1 LGIVQRQGLRNT
13 VISYVGLGIGFV
25 NTTLVLPRL
34 LAPAQLG
41 LTSILVSLAT
51 MGALVSALGFT
62 NTTLRYFPYFRNREA
77 GHSGFLVLLL
87 GLPLA
92 LFWVVAGALWL
103 GRPLVLHWYAHDA
116 ALLGPHYGVMLG
128 LALCILLYNLLE
140 AYTKS
145 LFHTSFSSF
154 LTDILQRLLIV
165 GSAALYGAGVLSFDG
180 FVLAYLGSYAAIAVL
195 LLGYLAA
202 IGELHL
208 RPTRAVL
215 RVRPVGELLR
225 FGSFALLGNI
235 SGTLLLTIDSLMLGS
250 HSFADAGIYTIA
262 LNISTALAVPFRAL
276 YKTAYPLIAEYWK
289 EGATDKLLDF
299 YRRSTRLTTA
309 LGAYLALGIGLNLPF
324 IYSLI
329 HRPEYAAG
337 TVAVLLLLAGRL
349 TDGIT
354 GVNGIIVVT
363 SPRYRYDL
371 LFNVGLAVGIIGLNA
386 LLIPRLGLTGAALS
400 NALALVIINLLRTWF
415 VWHSFG
421 WQPFDRRIAYILGL
435 AGTAGLI
442 AWALPSLPN
451 AWLTLVLRGGTLTVL
466 YGAGLLLSGWVPE
479 VSALARRLG
488 LATKKPGASS

>member
-13 VISYVGLGIGFV
+13 FISYVGLGIGFV

-41 LTSILVSLAT
+41 LTSVLVSLAT

-62 NTTLRYFPYFRNREA
+62 NTTMRYFPYFRNRET
-77 GHSGFLVLLL
+77 GHSGFLPLLL

-92 LFWVVAGALWL
+92 LFVVVAGLLWL
-103 GRPLVLHWYAHDA
+103 GQPLVLRWYAHDA
-116 ALLGPHYGVMLG
+116 ALLGPHYSVMLG
-128 LALCILLYNLLE
+128 LAFCILLYNLLE

-145 LFHTSFSSF
+145 LFHTSFSS
-154 LTDILQRLLIV
+154 LMTDVVQRLLIV
-165 GSAALYGAGVLSFDG
+165 SSAVLYGAGYLSFEG
-180 FVLAYLGSYAAIAVL
+180 FVLAYLGSYAFIAVAL
-195 LLGYLAA
+195 LVYLSV

-215 RVRPVGELLR
+215 QVRPMGELVR

-235 SGTLLLTIDSLMLGS
+235 SGTLLVTIDSLMLGS

-289 EGATDKLLDF
+289 EGATDKMLDF
-299 YRRSTRLTTA
+299 YRRTTRLNTA
-309 LGAYLALGIGLNLPF
+309 LGVYLALGIGLNLPF

-329 HRPEYAAG
+329 HRPEYATG

-371 LFNVGLAVGIIGLNA
+371 LFNVGLSGLIIVLNY
-386 LLIPRLGLTGAALS
+386 LLIPRMGLTGAALS
-400 NALALVIINLLRTWF
+400 NALALSSINLARTWF
-415 VWHSFG
+415 VWRSYG
-421 WQPFDRRIAYILGL
+421 WQPFDRRIGYILLL
-435 AGTAGLI
+435 AIGAAAV
-442 AWALPSLPN
+442 AWAIPTPPN
-451 AWLTLVLRGGTLTVL
+451 SWLTLLLRGGVLTAL
-466 YGAGLLLSGWVPE
+466 YAVGLLVTGIVPE
-479 VSALARRLG
+479 VSALARKVGIGR
-488 LATKKPGASS
+488 

>member
-13 VISYVGLGIGFV
+13 FISYVGLGIGFV

-41 LTSILVSLAT
+41 LTSVLVSLAT

-62 NTTLRYFPYFRNREA
+62 NTTLRYFPYFRNREN
-77 GHSGFLVLLL
+77 GHSGFLPLLL

-92 LFWVVAGALWL
+92 LFGVVALVLWL
-103 GRPLVLHWYAHDA
+103 GRPLVLRWYAHDA
-116 ALLGPHYGVMLG
+116 ALLGPHYAVMLG
-128 LALCILLYNLLE
+128 LALCILVYNLLE

-154 LTDILQRLLIV
+154 LTDVLQRLLIV
-165 GSAALYGAGVLSFDG
+165 SAAVLYGSGYLSFDG
-180 FVLAYLGSYAAIAVL
+180 FVLAYLGSYAAIATL
-195 LLGYLAA
+195 LLSYLAV

-215 RVRPVGELLR
+215 RVRPMGELLR

-235 SGTLLLTIDSLMLGS
+235 SGTLLVTIDSLMLGS

-289 EGATDKLLDF
+289 EGASDKLLDF
-299 YRRSTRLTTA
+299 YRRSTRLNTA
-309 LGAYLALGIGLNLPF
+309 LGVYLALGIGLNLPF

-337 TVAVLLLLAGRL
+337 TLAVLLLLAGRL

-371 LFNVGLAVGIIGLNA
+371 LFNLGLSLLIIGLNA
-386 LLIPRLGLTGAALS
+386 LLIPRLGLLGAAIS
-400 NALALVIINLLRTWF
+400 NAAALASINLARTWF
-415 VWHSFG
+415 VWRSFG
-421 WQPFDRRIAYILGL
+421 WQPFDRRIFYILAL
-435 AGTAGLI
+435 AGAAAVV
-442 AWALPSLPN
+442 AWALPVPAN
-451 AWLTLVLRGGTLTVL
+451 IWLALLLRGGVLTAI
-466 YGAGLLLSGWVPE
+466 YGAGLLASGWVPE
-479 VSALARRLG
+479 VSALARRF
-488 LATKKPGASS
+488 AIPSR

>member
-1 LGIVQRQGLRNT
+1 MGIVQRQGLRNT
-13 VISYVGLGIGFV
+13 VISYIGLGIGFV

-62 NTTLRYFPYFRNREA
+62 NTTLRYFPYFRNRET

-92 LFWVVAGALWL
+92 LFVLVAGALWL
-103 GRPLVLHWYAHDA
+103 GRPLVLRWYAHDA

-165 GSAALYGAGVLSFDG
+165 GAAGLFGAGYLSFEG
-180 FVLAYLGSYAAIAVL
+180 FVLAYLGSYAAIATL

-215 RVRPVGELLR
+215 RVRPVGELVR

-309 LGAYLALGIGLNLPF
+309 LGSYLALGIGLNLPF

-337 TVAVLLLLAGRL
+337 TTAVLLLLAGRL

-371 LFNVGLAVGIIGLNA
+371 VFNVGLALAIIGLNL

-400 NALALVIINLLRTWF
+400 NALALASINLLRTWF
-415 VWHSFG
+415 VWRSFG
-421 WQPFDRRIAYILGL
+421 WQPFDRRIGYILAL
-435 AGTAGLI
+435 AGGAGLV
-442 AWALPSLPN
+442 AWALPAPAN
-451 AWLTLVLRGGTLTVL
+451 GWLALLLRGGVLTAL
-466 YGAGLLLSGWVPE
+466 YGAGLLATGWVPE
-479 VSALARRLG
+479 VSALGHKLRGWRRTS
-488 LATKKPGASS
+488 A

>member
-13 VISYVGLGIGFV
+13 LISYVGLGIGFV

-41 LTSILVSLAT
+41 LTTVLVSLAT

-62 NTTLRYFPYFRNREA
+62 NTTLRYFPYFRNRET
-77 GHSGFLVLLL
+77 GHSGFLPLLL
-87 GLPLA
+87 GLPLV
-92 LFWVVAGALWL
+92 LFVVVAAVLWL
-103 GRPLVLHWYAHDA
+103 GRPLVLRWYDA
-116 ALLGPHYGVMLG
+116 ALLAPHYGVMLG

-140 AYTKS
+140 SYTKS
-145 LFHTSFSSF
+145 LFHSAFSSF

-165 GSAALYGAGVLSFDG
+165 GAAALYGAGYLSFDG
-180 FVLAYLGSYAAIAVL
+180 FVLAYMGSYAAIAL
-195 LLGYLAA
+195 LLLSYLAI

-215 RVRPVGELLR
+215 AVRPVGELVR

-250 HSFADAGIYTIA
+250 RSFADAGIYTIA

-289 EGATDKLLDF
+289 DGATDKMLDF
-299 YRRSTRLTTA
+299 YQRTTRLNTA
-309 LGAYLALGIGLNLPF
+309 LGVYLALGIGLNLPF

-371 LFNVGLAVGIIGLNA
+371 VFNAGLALAIIGLNK
-386 LLIPRLGLTGAALS
+386 LLIPLLGLTGAALS
-400 NALALVIINLLRTWF
+400 NALALAAINLLRTWF
-415 VWHSFG
+415 VWRSFG
-421 WQPFDRRIAYILGL
+421 WQPFDRRIGYILALAGGAGL
-435 AGTAGLI
+435 A
-442 AWALPSLPN
+442 AWAIPTPAN
-451 AWLTLVLRGGTLTVL
+451 AWLTLLLRGGVLTAL
-466 YGAGLLLSGWVPE
+466 YGLGLLFTGWVPE
-479 VSALARRLG
+479 VSALARKVG
-488 LATKKPGASS
+488 LRK

>member
-1 LGIVQRQGLRNT
+1 MGIVQRQGLRNT
-13 VISYVGLGIGFV
+13 FISYVGLGIGFV

-41 LTSILVSLAT
+41 LTSVLVSLAT

-62 NTTLRYFPYFRNREA
+62 NTTLRYFPYFRNREN
-77 GHSGFLVLLL
+77 GHSGFLPLLL

-92 LFWVVAGALWL
+92 LFGVVALVLWL
-103 GRPLVLHWYAHDA
+103 GRPLVLRWYAHDA

-154 LTDILQRLLIV
+154 LTDVLQRLLIV
-165 GSAALYGAGVLSFDG
+165 GAAVLYGSGYLSFDG
-180 FVLAYLGSYAAIAVL
+180 FVLAYMGSYAAIAAL
-195 LLGYLAA
+195 LLGYLAV

-235 SGTLLLTIDSLMLGS
+235 SGTLLVTIDSLMLGS

-276 YKTAYPLIAEYWK
+276 LKTAYPLIAEYWK
-289 EGATDKLLDF
+289 EGASEKLLDF
-299 YRRSTRLTTA
+299 YRRTTRLNTA

-354 GVNGIIVVT
+354 GINGIIVVT

-371 LFNVGLAVGIIGLNA
+371 LFNLALSVLIIGLNA
-386 LLIPRLGLTGAALS
+386 LLIPRLGLLGAAIS
-400 NALALVIINLLRTWF
+400 NAAALAGINLARTWF
-415 VWHSFG
+415 VWRSFG
-421 WQPFDRRIAYILGL
+421 WQPFDRRIFYILGL
-435 AGTAGLI
+435 AGGAALV
-442 AWALPSLPN
+442 AWLLPTLPN
-451 AWLTLVLRGGTLTVL
+451 SWLTLLLRGGVLTVL

-488 LATKKPGASS
+488 IGR

>member
-1 LGIVQRQGLRNT
+1 MGIVQRQGLRNT
-13 VISYVGLGIGFV
+13 FISYVGLGIGFV

-41 LTSILVSLAT
+41 LTSVLVSLAT

-62 NTTLRYFPYFRNREA
+62 NTTLRYFPYFRNREN
-77 GHSGFLVLLL
+77 GHSGFLPLLL

-92 LFWVVAGALWL
+92 LFGLVALVLWL
-103 GRPLVLHWYAHDA
+103 GRPLVLRWYAHDA
-116 ALLGPHYGVMLG
+116 GLLGPHYVVMLG
-128 LALCILLYNLLE
+128 LALCILVYNLLE

-154 LTDILQRLLIV
+154 LTDVLQRLLIV
-165 GSAALYGAGVLSFDG
+165 GAAVLYGSGYLSFDG
-180 FVLAYLGSYAAIAVL
+180 FVLAYLGSYAAIATL
-195 LLGYLAA
+195 LLSYLAV
-202 IGELHL
+202 IDELHL

-215 RVRPVGELLR
+215 RVRPMGELLR

-235 SGTLLLTIDSLMLGS
+235 SGTLLVTIDSLMLGS

-289 EGATDKLLDF
+289 EGASDKLLDF
-299 YRRSTRLTTA
+299 YRRSTRLNTA
-309 LGAYLALGIGLNLPF
+309 LGVYLALGIGLNLPF

-337 TVAVLLLLAGRL
+337 TLAVLLLLAGRL

-371 LFNVGLAVGIIGLNA
+371 LFNLGLSLLIIGLNA
-386 LLIPRLGLTGAALS
+386 LLIPRLGLLGAAIS
-400 NALALVIINLLRTWF
+400 NAAALANINLARTWF
-415 VWHSFG
+415 VWRSFG
-421 WQPFDRRIAYILGL
+421 WQPFDRRIFYILAL
-435 AGTAGLI
+435 AGAAAAV
-442 AWALPSLPN
+442 AWALPVPAN
-451 AWLTLVLRGGTLTVL
+451 IWLALLLRGGVLTAI
-466 YGAGLLLSGWVPE
+466 YGAGLLASGWVPE
-479 VSALARRLG
+479 VSALARRF
-488 LATKKPGASS
+488 AIPSR

>member
-13 VISYVGLGIGFV
+13 FISYVGLGIGFV

-41 LTSILVSLAT
+41 LTSVLVSLAT

-62 NTTLRYFPYFRNREA
+62 NTTLRYFPYFRNRET
-77 GHSGFLVLLL
+77 GHSGFLPLLL

-92 LFWVVAGALWL
+92 LFVLVAAVLWL
-103 GRPLVLHWYAHDA
+103 GRPLVLRWYAHDA

-145 LFHTSFSSF
+145 LFHTSFSSL
-154 LTDILQRLLIV
+154 LTDVLQRLLIV
-165 GSAALYGAGVLSFDG
+165 GAAVLFGAGYLSFDG
-180 FVLAYLGSYAAIAVL
+180 FVLAYLGSYAAIAAL
-195 LLGYLAA
+195 LLVYLAV

-215 RVRPVGELLR
+215 AVRPVGELVR

-235 SGTLLLTIDSLMLGS
+235 SGTLLVTIDSLMLGS

-289 EGATDKLLDF
+289 EGATDKMLDF
-299 YRRSTRLTTA
+299 YRRTTRLNTA
-309 LGAYLALGIGLNLPF
+309 LGTYLALGIGLNLPF

-329 HRPEYAAG
+329 HRPEYATG
-337 TVAVLLLLAGRL
+337 SVAVLLLLAGRL
-349 TDGIT
+349 TDGVT

-371 LFNVGLAVGIIGLNA
+371 LFNMGLSALIIGLNA

-400 NALALVIINLLRTWF
+400 NALALVSINLIRTWF
-415 VWHSFG
+415 VWRSFG
-421 WQPFDRRIAYILGL
+421 WQPFDRYIFYILAL
-435 AGTAGLI
+435 AGGAAFV
-442 AWALPSLPN
+442 AWALPVPANS
-451 AWLTLVLRGGTLTVL
+451 WLTLLLRGGVLTAL
-466 YGAGLLLSGWVPE
+466 YGAGLLVSGWVPE
-479 VSALARRLG
+479 VSALARKLRL
-488 LATKKPGASS
+488 PVR

>member
-13 VISYVGLGIGFV
+13 FISYVGLGIGFV

-41 LTSILVSLAT
+41 LTSVLVSLAT

-62 NTTLRYFPYFRNREA
+62 NTTLRYFPYFRNREN
-77 GHSGFLVLLL
+77 GHSGFLPLLL

-92 LFWVVAGALWL
+92 LFGVVALVLWL

-116 ALLGPHYGVMLG
+116 ALLGPHYAVMLG
-128 LALCILLYNLLE
+128 LALCILVYNLLE

-154 LTDILQRLLIV
+154 LTDVLQRLLIV
-165 GSAALYGAGVLSFDG
+165 SAAVLYGSGYLSFDG
-180 FVLAYLGSYAAIAVL
+180 FVLAYLGSYAAIATL
-195 LLGYLAA
+195 LLSYLAV

-235 SGTLLLTIDSLMLGS
+235 SGTLLVTIDSLMLGS

-289 EGATDKLLDF
+289 EGASDKLLDF
-299 YRRSTRLTTA
+299 YRRSTRLNTA
-309 LGAYLALGIGLNLPF
+309 LGVYLALGIGLNLPF

-337 TVAVLLLLAGRL
+337 TLAVLLLLAGRL

-371 LFNVGLAVGIIGLNA
+371 LFNLGLSLLIIGLNT
-386 LLIPRLGLTGAALS
+386 LLIPRLGLLGAAIS
-400 NALALVIINLLRTWF
+400 NAAALASINLARTWF
-415 VWHSFG
+415 VWRSFG
-421 WQPFDRRIAYILGL
+421 WQPFDRRIFYILTL
-435 AGTAGLI
+435 AGAAALV
-442 AWALPSLPN
+442 AWALPVPAN
-451 AWLTLVLRGGTLTVL
+451 IWLALLLRGGVLTVL
-466 YGAGLLLSGWVPE
+466 YGAGLLLTGWVPE
-479 VSALARRLG
+479 VSALAQKAG
-488 LATKKPGASS
+488 IITKSG

>member
-1 LGIVQRQGLRNT
+1 LGIVQRQSLRNT
-13 VISYVGLGIGFV
+13 VISYIGLGIGFV

-34 LAPAQLG
+34 LAPEQLG

-62 NTTLRYFPYFRNREA
+62 NTTLRYFPYFRNRES

-92 LFWVVAGALWL
+92 LFGVVAAVLWL

-154 LTDILQRLLIV
+154 LTDVLQRLLIV
-165 GSAALYGAGVLSFDG
+165 GAAILYGAGYLTFDG
-180 FVLAYLGSYAAIAVL
+180 FVLAYLGSYAAIAAL
-195 LLGYLAA
+195 LLSYLAV

-215 RVRPVGELLR
+215 QVKPVGELVR

-289 EGATDKLLDF
+289 EGATDKMLDF

-309 LGAYLALGIGLNLPF
+309 LGSYLALGIGLNLPF

-371 LFNVGLAVGIIGLNA
+371 LFNVGLSVGIIGLNA

-400 NALALVIINLLRTWF
+400 NALALASINLLRTWF
-415 VWHSFG
+415 VWRSFG
-421 WQPFDRRIAYILGL
+421 WQPFDRRIIYILAL
-435 AGTAGLI
+435 ASGAALV
-442 AWALPSLPN
+442 AWAIPAPAN
-451 AWLTLVLRGGTLTVL
+451 AWLTLVLRGGVLTVL
-466 YGAGLLLSGWVPE
+466 YGAGLLATGWVPE
-479 VSALARRLG
+479 VSALA
-488 LATKKPGASS
+488 KKLR

>member
-62 NTTLRYFPYFRNREA
+62 NTTLRYFPYFRNRET

-92 LFWVVAGALWL
+92 LFVLVAGALWL
-103 GRPLVLHWYAHDA
+103 GRPLVLRWYAHDA

-165 GSAALYGAGVLSFDG
+165 GAAVLFGAGYLSFEG
-180 FVLAYLGSYAAIAVL
+180 FVLAYLGSYAAIATL

-215 RVRPVGELLR
+215 RVRPVGELVR

-309 LGAYLALGIGLNLPF
+309 LGSYLALGIGLNLPF

-337 TVAVLLLLAGRL
+337 TTAVLLLLAGRL

-371 LFNVGLAVGIIGLNA
+371 LFNVGLALAIIGLNL

-400 NALALVIINLLRTWF
+400 NALALASINLLRTWF
-415 VWHSFG
+415 VWRSFG
-421 WQPFDRRIAYILGL
+421 WQPFDRRILHILAL
-435 AGTAGLI
+435 AGGAGLV
-442 AWALPSLPN
+442 AWALPAPAN
-451 AWLTLVLRGGTLTVL
+451 VWLALLLRGGVLTAL
-466 YGAGLLLSGWVPE
+466 YGAGLLATGWVPE
-479 VSALARRLG
+479 VSALAHKLRGWRR
-488 LATKKPGASS
+488 TSP

>member
-41 LTSILVSLAT
+41 LTSVLVSLAT

-62 NTTLRYFPYFRNREA
+62 NTTMRYFPYFRNRET
-77 GHSGFLVLLL
+77 GHSGFLPLLL

-92 LFWVVAGALWL
+92 LFVVVAGALWL
-103 GRPLVLHWYAHDA
+103 CRPLVLRWYAHDA

-128 LALCILLYNLLE
+128 LAFCILLYNLLE

-145 LFHTSFSSF
+145 LFHTSFSS
-154 LTDILQRLLIV
+154 LMTDVVQRLLIV
-165 GSAALYGAGVLSFDG
+165 SSAVLYGAGYLSFEG
-180 FVLAYLGSYAAIAVL
+180 FVLAYLGSYAFIAAAL
-195 LLGYLAA
+195 LTYLSV

-208 RPTRAVL
+208 QPTRAVL
-215 RVRPVGELLR
+215 RVRPVSELVR

-235 SGTLLLTIDSLMLGS
+235 SGTLLVTIDSLMLGS

-289 EGATDKLLDF
+289 EGATDKMLDF
-299 YRRSTRLTTA
+299 YRRTTRLNTA
-309 LGAYLALGIGLNLPF
+309 LGVYLALGIGLNLPF

-371 LFNVGLAVGIIGLNA
+371 LFNVGLSGLIILLNY

-400 NALALVIINLLRTWF
+400 NALALSSINLARTWF
-415 VWHSFG
+415 VWRSYG
-421 WQPFDRRIAYILGL
+421 WQPFDRRIGYILLL
-435 AGTAGLI
+435 AGGAAAV
-442 AWALPSLPN
+442 AWALPTPAN
-451 AWLTLVLRGGTLTVL
+451 NWLTLLLRGGVLTGL
-466 YGAGLLLSGWVPE
+466 YGVGLLLTGLVPE
-479 VSALARRLG
+479 VSQLARKVGVGR
-488 LATKKPGASS
+488 

>member
-1 LGIVQRQGLRNT
+1 MGIVQRQGLRNT
-13 VISYVGLGIGFV
+13 FISYVGLGIGFV

-62 NTTLRYFPYFRNREA
+62 NTTLRYFPYFRNRET
-77 GHSGFLVLLL
+77 GHSGFLPLLL
-87 GLPLA
+87 GLPLG
-92 LFWVVAGALWL
+92 LFLLVAAVLWL
-103 GRPLVLHWYAHDA
+103 GRPLVLRWYAHDA

-154 LTDILQRLLIV
+154 LTDVLQRLLIV
-165 GSAALYGAGVLSFDG
+165 GAAVLFGAGYLSFNG
-180 FVLAYLGSYAAIAVL
+180 FVLAYLGSYAAIAAL
-195 LLGYLAA
+195 LLGYLAL

-215 RVRPVGELLR
+215 AVRPVGELVR

-289 EGATDKLLDF
+289 EGATDKMLDF
-299 YRRSTRLTTA
+299 YRRTTRLNTA
-309 LGAYLALGIGLNLPF
+309 LGTYLALGIGLNLPF

-329 HRPEYAAG
+329 HRPEYATG

-363 SPRYRYDL
+363 SARYRYDL
-371 LFNVGLAVGIIGLNA
+371 LFNVGLSALIIGLNA

-400 NALALVIINLLRTWF
+400 NALALASINLLRTWF
-415 VWHSFG
+415 VWRSFG
-421 WQPFDRRIAYILGL
+421 WQPFDRRIGYILALAGGAGL
-435 AGTAGLI
+435 A
-442 AWALPSLPN
+442 AWAVPVPANS
-451 AWLTLVLRGGTLTVL
+451 WLTLLLRGGVLTAL
-466 YGAGLLLSGWVPE
+466 YGAGLLVSGWVPE
-479 VSALARRLG
+479 VSALARKLG
-488 LATKKPGASS
+488 LKKNSTANS

>member
-1 LGIVQRQGLRNT
+1 MGIVQRQGLRNT

-41 LTSILVSLAT
+41 LLSVLVSLAT

-77 GHSGFLVLLL
+77 GHSGFLPLLL

-92 LFWVVAGALWL
+92 VFVLVAAVLWL
-103 GRPLVLHWYAHDA
+103 GRPLVLRWYAHDA
-116 ALLGPHYGVMLG
+116 AMLGPHYAVMLG
-128 LALCILLYNLLE
+128 IALCILVYNLLE

-154 LTDILQRLLIV
+154 LTDVLQRLLIV
-165 GSAALYGAGVLSFDG
+165 GAALLYGMGLLSFDG
-180 FVLAYLGSYAAIAVL
+180 FVLAYLGSYASISVL
-195 LLGYLAA
+195 LLGYLAV

-215 RVRPVGELLR
+215 RVRPMSELLR

-235 SGTLLLTIDSLMLGS
+235 SGTLLITIDSLMLGS
-250 HSFADAGIYTIA
+250 HSFADAGIYNIA

-289 EGATDKLLDF
+289 EGATAKMLDF
-299 YRRSTRLTTA
+299 YRRTTRLTTA
-309 LGAYLALGIGLNLPF
+309 LGAYLALGIALNLPF

-371 LFNVGLAVGIIGLNA
+371 LFNVGLSVGIIGLNY
-386 LLIPRLGLTGAALS
+386 LLIPRLGLTGAAIS
-400 NALALVIINLLRTWF
+400 NALALAGINLARTWF

-421 WQPFDRRIAYILGL
+421 WQPFDLRILYILLL
-435 AGTAGLI
+435 ASGAAAG
-442 AWALPSLPN
+442 AWALPAPDN
-451 AWLTLVLRGGTLTVL
+451 IYLTLCLRGGVLTLL
-466 YGAGLLLSGWVPE
+466 YGAGLLATGVVPE
-479 VSALARRLG
+479 VSALWQQALRRL
-488 LATKKPGASS
+488 PRR

>member
-13 VISYVGLGIGFV
+13 LISYVGLGIGFV

-41 LTSILVSLAT
+41 LTTVLVSLAT

-62 NTTLRYFPYFRNREA
+62 NTTLRYFPYFRNRET
-77 GHSGFLVLLL
+77 GHSGFLPLLL
-87 GLPLA
+87 GLPLV
-92 LFWVVAGALWL
+92 LFVVVAAVLWL
-103 GRPLVLHWYAHDA
+103 GRPLVLRWYDA
-116 ALLGPHYGVMLG
+116 ALLAPHYGVMLG

-140 AYTKS
+140 SYTKS
-145 LFHTSFSSF
+145 LFHSAFSSF

-165 GSAALYGAGVLSFDG
+165 GAAALYGAGYLSFDG
-180 FVLAYLGSYAAIAVL
+180 FVLAYMGSYAAIAL
-195 LLGYLAA
+195 LLLSYLAI

-215 RVRPVGELLR
+215 AVRPVGELVR

-250 HSFADAGIYTIA
+250 RSFADAGIYTIA

-289 EGATDKLLDF
+289 DGATDKMLDF
-299 YRRSTRLTTA
+299 YQRTTRLNTA
-309 LGAYLALGIGLNLPF
+309 LGVYLALGIGLNLPF

-371 LFNVGLAVGIIGLNA
+371 VFNAGLALAIIGLNK
-386 LLIPRLGLTGAALS
+386 LLIPLLGLTGAALS
-400 NALALVIINLLRTWF
+400 NALALAAINLLRTWF
-415 VWHSFG
+415 VWRSFG
-421 WQPFDRRIAYILGL
+421 WQPFDRRIGYILAL
-435 AGTAGLI
+435 AGGAGLV
-442 AWALPSLPN
+442 AWAIPTPAN
-451 AWLTLVLRGGTLTVL
+451 AWLTLLLRGGVLTAL
-466 YGAGLLLSGWVPE
+466 YGLGLLFTGWVPE
-479 VSALARRLG
+479 VSALARKVG
-488 LATKKPGASS
+488 LRK

>member
-1 LGIVQRQGLRNT
+1 MGIVQRQGLRNT
-13 VISYVGLGIGFV
+13 LISYVGLGIGFV

-41 LTSILVSLAT
+41 LTQLLVSLAT

-62 NTTLRYFPYFRNREA
+62 NTTLRYFPYFRDKEA
-77 GHSGFLVLLL
+77 GHSGFLPLLL

-92 LFWVVAGALWL
+92 LFGVVAAGLWL
-103 GRPLVLHWYAHDA
+103 GRPLVLRWYAHDA
-116 ALLGPHYGVMLG
+116 ALLRPHYAVMLA

-154 LTDILQRLLIV
+154 LTDVLQRLLIV
-165 GSAALYGAGVLSFDG
+165 GAAVLYGAGYLSFGG
-180 FVLAYLGSYAAIAVL
+180 FVLAYMGSYAAIAAL
-195 LLGYLAA
+195 LLAYLGA

-235 SGTLLLTIDSLMLGS
+235 SGTVLVTIDSLMLGA
-250 HSFADAGIYTIA
+250 HSFAEAGIYAIA

-289 EGATDKLLDF
+289 EGAPAKMLDF
-299 YRRSTRLTTA
+299 YQRTTRLTTA

-324 IYSLI
+324 IYGLI
-329 HRPEYAAG
+329 HKPAYAAG
-337 TVAVLLLLAGRL
+337 TLAVLLLLAGRL

-354 GVNGIIVVT
+354 GVNGLIVVT

-371 LFNVGLAVGIIGLNA
+371 LFNAGLASLIIGLNY
-386 LLIPRLGLTGAALS
+386 LLIPRYGLTGAALS
-400 NALALVIINLLRTWF
+400 NALALIGINLARTWF
-415 VWHSFG
+415 VWRSFG
-421 WQPFDRRIAYILGL
+421 WQPFDRRILYILLL
-435 AGTAGLI
+435 AGGAGAV
-442 AWALPSLPN
+442 AWALPTPANL
-451 AWLTLVLRGGTLTVL
+451 WLTLLLRGGVLTVL
-466 YGAGLLLSGWVPE
+466 YGVGLLLTGWVPE
-479 VSALARRLG
+479 VAALARKVGVGR
-488 LATKKPGASS
+488 

>member
-13 VISYVGLGIGFV
+13 FISYVGLGIGFV

-41 LTSILVSLAT
+41 LTSVLVSLAT

-62 NTTLRYFPYFRNREA
+62 NTTMRYFPYFRNRET
-77 GHSGFLVLLL
+77 GHSGFLPLLL

-92 LFWVVAGALWL
+92 LFVVVAGLLWL
-103 GRPLVLHWYAHDA
+103 GKPLVLRWYAHDA
-116 ALLGPHYGVMLG
+116 ALLGPHYSVMLG
-128 LALCILLYNLLE
+128 LAFCILLYNLLE

-145 LFHTSFSSF
+145 LFHTSFSS
-154 LTDILQRLLIV
+154 LMTDVVQRLLIV
-165 GSAALYGAGVLSFDG
+165 SSAVLYGAGYLSFEG
-180 FVLAYLGSYAAIAVL
+180 FVLAYLGSYAFIAVAL
-195 LLGYLAA
+195 LVYLSV

-215 RVRPVGELLR
+215 QVRPMGELVR

-235 SGTLLLTIDSLMLGS
+235 SGTLLVTIDSLMLGS

-289 EGATDKLLDF
+289 EGATDKMLDF
-299 YRRSTRLTTA
+299 YRRTTRLNTA
-309 LGAYLALGIGLNLPF
+309 LGVYLALGIGLNLPF

-329 HRPEYAAG
+329 HRPEYATG

-371 LFNVGLAVGIIGLNA
+371 LFNVGLSGLIIVLNY
-386 LLIPRLGLTGAALS
+386 LLIPRMGLTGAALS
-400 NALALVIINLLRTWF
+400 NALALSSINLARTWF
-415 VWHSFG
+415 VWRSYG
-421 WQPFDRRIAYILGL
+421 WQPFDRRIGYILLL
-435 AGTAGLI
+435 AIGAAAV
-442 AWALPSLPN
+442 AWAIPTPPN
-451 AWLTLVLRGGTLTVL
+451 SWLTLLVHGGVLTAL
-466 YGAGLLLSGWVPE
+466 YAVGLLVTGIVPE
-479 VSALARRLG
+479 VSALARKVGVRR
-488 LATKKPGASS
+488 

>member
-13 VISYVGLGIGFV
+13 FISYVGLGIGFV

-41 LTSILVSLAT
+41 LTSVLVSLAT

-62 NTTLRYFPYFRNREA
+62 NTTLRYFPYFRNREN
-77 GHSGFLVLLL
+77 GHSGFLPLLL

-92 LFWVVAGALWL
+92 LFGVVALVLWL

-116 ALLGPHYGVMLG
+116 ALLGPHYAVMLG
-128 LALCILLYNLLE
+128 LALCILVYNLLE

-154 LTDILQRLLIV
+154 LTDVLQRLLIV
-165 GSAALYGAGVLSFDG
+165 SAAVLYGSGYLSFDG
-180 FVLAYLGSYAAIAVL
+180 FVLAYLGSYAAIATL
-195 LLGYLAA
+195 LLSYLAV

-235 SGTLLLTIDSLMLGS
+235 SGTLLVTIDSLMLGS

-289 EGATDKLLDF
+289 EGASDKLLDF
-299 YRRSTRLTTA
+299 YRRSTRLNTA
-309 LGAYLALGIGLNLPF
+309 LGVYLALGIGLNLPF

-337 TVAVLLLLAGRL
+337 TLAVLLLLAGRL

-371 LFNVGLAVGIIGLNA
+371 LFNLGLSLLIIGLNT
-386 LLIPRLGLTGAALS
+386 LLIPRLGLLGAAIS
-400 NALALVIINLLRTWF
+400 NAAALASINLARTWF
-415 VWHSFG
+415 VWRSFG
-421 WQPFDRRIAYILGL
+421 WQPFDRRIFYILAL
-435 AGTAGLI
+435 AGAAALV
-442 AWALPSLPN
+442 AWALPVPAN
-451 AWLTLVLRGGTLTVL
+451 IWLALLLRGGVLTSI
-466 YGAGLLLSGWVPE
+466 YGAGLLVSGWVPE
-479 VSALARRLG
+479 VSALAQKAG
-488 LATKKPGASS
+488 IITK

>member
-13 VISYVGLGIGFV
+13 FISYVGLGIGFV

-41 LTSILVSLAT
+41 LTSVLVSLAT

-62 NTTLRYFPYFRNREA
+62 NTTMRYFPYFRNRET
-77 GHSGFLVLLL
+77 GHSGFLPLLL

-92 LFWVVAGALWL
+92 LFVVVAGLLWL
-103 GRPLVLHWYAHDA
+103 GKPLVLRWYAHDA
-116 ALLGPHYGVMLG
+116 ALLGPHYSVMLG
-128 LALCILLYNLLE
+128 LAFCILLYNLLE

-145 LFHTSFSSF
+145 LFHTSFSS
-154 LTDILQRLLIV
+154 LMTDVVQRLLIV
-165 GSAALYGAGVLSFDG
+165 SSAVLYGAGYLSFEG
-180 FVLAYLGSYAAIAVL
+180 FVLAYLGSYAFIAVAL
-195 LLGYLAA
+195 LVYLSV

-215 RVRPVGELLR
+215 QVRPMGELVR

-235 SGTLLLTIDSLMLGS
+235 SGTLLVTIDSLMLGS

-289 EGATDKLLDF
+289 EGATDKMLDF
-299 YRRSTRLTTA
+299 YRRTTRLNTA
-309 LGAYLALGIGLNLPF
+309 LGVYLALGIGLNLPF

-329 HRPEYAAG
+329 HRPEYATG

-371 LFNVGLAVGIIGLNA
+371 LFNVGLSGLIIVLNY
-386 LLIPRLGLTGAALS
+386 LLIPRMGLTGAALS
-400 NALALVIINLLRTWF
+400 NALALSSINLARTWF
-415 VWHSFG
+415 VWRSYG
-421 WQPFDRRIAYILGL
+421 WQPFDRRIGYILLL
-435 AGTAGLI
+435 AIGAAAV
-442 AWALPSLPN
+442 AWAIPTPPN
-451 AWLTLVLRGGTLTVL
+451 SWLTLLLRGGVLTAL
-466 YGAGLLLSGWVPE
+466 YAVGLLVTGIVPE
-479 VSALARRLG
+479 VSALARKVGVGR
-488 LATKKPGASS
+488 

>member
-13 VISYVGLGIGFV
+13 FISYIGLGIGFV

-41 LTSILVSLAT
+41 LTSVLVSLAT

-62 NTTLRYFPYFRNREA
+62 NTTLRYFPYFRNRET
-77 GHSGFLVLLL
+77 GHSGFLPLLL
-87 GLPLA
+87 GLPLG
-92 LFWVVAGALWL
+92 LFVLVAAVLWL
-103 GRPLVLHWYAHDA
+103 GRPLVLRWYAHDA
-116 ALLGPHYGVMLG
+116 GLLGPHYAVMLG
-128 LALCILLYNLLE
+128 LALCILVYNLLE

-154 LTDILQRLLIV
+154 LTDVLQRLLIV
-165 GSAALYGAGVLSFDG
+165 GAAVLFGAGYLSFDG
-180 FVLAYLGSYAAIAVL
+180 FVLAYLGSYAAIAAL
-195 LLGYLAA
+195 LLGYLAV

-215 RVRPVGELLR
+215 AVRPVGELVR

-235 SGTLLLTIDSLMLGS
+235 SGTLLVTIDSLMLGS

-289 EGATDKLLDF
+289 EGATDKMLDF
-299 YRRSTRLTTA
+299 YRRTTRLNTA
-309 LGAYLALGIGLNLPF
+309 LGTYLALGIGLNLPF

-371 LFNVGLAVGIIGLNA
+371 LFNVGLSALIIGLNA

-400 NALALVIINLLRTWF
+400 NALALVSINLLRTWF
-415 VWHSFG
+415 VWRSFG
-421 WQPFDRRIAYILGL
+421 WQPFDRHIFYILAL
-435 AGTAGLI
+435 AGGAAFV
-442 AWALPSLPN
+442 AWALPLPAN
-451 AWLTLVLRGGTLTVL
+451 IWLALLLRGGVLTAL
-466 YGAGLLLSGWVPE
+466 YGAGLLASGWVPE
-479 VSALARRLG
+479 VSAMARKLG
-488 LATKKPGASS
+488 IGKV

>member
-1 LGIVQRQGLRNT
+1 MGIVQRQGLRNT
-13 VISYVGLGIGFV
+13 LISYVGLGIGFV

-41 LTSILVSLAT
+41 LTSVLVSLAT

-62 NTTLRYFPYFRNREA
+62 NTTLRYFPYFRNRET
-77 GHSGFLVLLL
+77 GHSGFLPLLL

-92 LFWVVAGALWL
+92 LFVVVATVLWL
-103 GRPLVLHWYAHDA
+103 GQPLVLRWYANDA
-116 ALLGPHYGVMLG
+116 ALLGPHYGVMLA

-145 LFHTSFSSF
+145 LFHSAFSSF

-165 GSAALYGAGVLSFDG
+165 GAAALYGAGYLSFDG
-180 FVLAYLGSYAAIAVL
+180 FVLAYLGSYAAIAAL
-195 LLGYLAA
+195 LLGYLAL

-215 RVRPVGELLR
+215 AVRPVSELVR

-250 HSFADAGIYTIA
+250 RSFADAGIYTIA

-289 EGATDKLLDF
+289 EGATDKMLDF
-299 YRRSTRLTTA
+299 YRRTTRLNTA
-309 LGAYLALGIGLNLPF
+309 LGTYLALGIGLNLPF

-371 LFNVGLAVGIIGLNA
+371 LFNVGLSALIIGLNA

-400 NALALVIINLLRTWF
+400 NALALVSINLLRTWF
-415 VWHSFG
+415 VWRSFG
-421 WQPFDRRIAYILGL
+421 WQPFDRRVFYILAL
-435 AGTAGLI
+435 AGGAGLV
-442 AWALPSLPN
+442 AWVIPTPVNS
-451 AWLTLVLRGGTLTVL
+451 WLTLLLRGGVLTAL
-466 YGAGLLLSGWVPE
+466 YGLGLLLTGWVPE
-479 VSALARRLG
+479 VSALAKKIG
-488 LATKKPGASS
+488 LRK

>member
-13 VISYVGLGIGFV
+13 FISYVGLGIGFV

-41 LTSILVSLAT
+41 LTSVLVSLAT

-62 NTTLRYFPYFRNREA
+62 NTTLRYFPYFRNREN
-77 GHSGFLVLLL
+77 GHSGFLPLLL

-92 LFWVVAGALWL
+92 LFGMVALVLWL
-103 GRPLVLHWYAHDA
+103 GRPLVLRWYAHDA
-116 ALLGPHYGVMLG
+116 TLLGPHYAVMLG
-128 LALCILLYNLLE
+128 LALCILVYNLLE

-154 LTDILQRLLIV
+154 LTDVLQRLLIV
-165 GSAALYGAGVLSFDG
+165 SAAVLYGSGYLSFDG
-180 FVLAYLGSYAAIAVL
+180 FVLAYLGSYAAIATL
-195 LLGYLAA
+195 LLSYLAV

-215 RVRPVGELLR
+215 RVRPMGELLR

-235 SGTLLLTIDSLMLGS
+235 SGTLLVTIDSLMLGS

-289 EGATDKLLDF
+289 EGASDKLLDF
-299 YRRSTRLTTA
+299 YRRSTRLNTA
-309 LGAYLALGIGLNLPF
+309 LGVYLALGIGLNLPF

-337 TVAVLLLLAGRL
+337 TLAVLLLLAGRL

-371 LFNVGLAVGIIGLNA
+371 LFNLGLSLLIIGLNA
-386 LLIPRLGLTGAALS
+386 LLIPRLGLLGAAIS
-400 NALALVIINLLRTWF
+400 NAAALASINLARTWF
-415 VWHSFG
+415 VWRSFG
-421 WQPFDRRIAYILGL
+421 WQPFDRRIFYILAL
-435 AGTAGLI
+435 AGAAAVV
-442 AWALPSLPN
+442 AWALPVPAN
-451 AWLTLVLRGGTLTVL
+451 IWLALLLRGGVLTAI
-466 YGAGLLLSGWVPE
+466 YGAGLLASGWVPE
-479 VSALARRLG
+479 VSALARRF
-488 LATKKPGASS
+488 AIPSR

>member
-13 VISYVGLGIGFV
+13 LISYVGLGIGFV

-41 LTSILVSLAT
+41 LTSVLVSLAT

-62 NTTLRYFPYFRNREA
+62 NTTLRYFPYFRNRET
-77 GHSGFLVLLL
+77 GHSGFLPLLL

-92 LFWVVAGALWL
+92 LFGVVALALWL
-103 GRPLVLHWYAHDA
+103 GRPLVLRWYAHDA
-116 ALLGPHYGVMLG
+116 ALLGPHYVVMLG

-154 LTDILQRLLIV
+154 LTDVLQRLLIV
-165 GSAALYGAGVLSFDG
+165 SAAVLYGSGYLSFDG
-180 FVLAYLGSYAAIAVL
+180 FVLAYMGSYAAIATL

-235 SGTLLLTIDSLMLGS
+235 SGTLLVTIDSLMLGS

-289 EGATDKLLDF
+289 EGATDKMLDF
-299 YRRSTRLTTA
+299 YRRSTRLNTA

-337 TVAVLLLLAGRL
+337 TLAVLLLLAGRL

-371 LFNVGLAVGIIGLNA
+371 LFNLGLSLLIIGLNA
-386 LLIPRLGLTGAALS
+386 LLIPRLGLLGAAIS
-400 NALALVIINLLRTWF
+400 NAAALASINLARTWF
-415 VWHSFG
+415 VWRSFG
-421 WQPFDRRIAYILGL
+421 WQPFDRRILYILAL
-435 AGTAGLI
+435 ASGAAAV
-442 AWALPSLPN
+442 AWALPSLAN
-451 AWLTLVLRGGTLTVL
+451 IWLTLVLRGGVLTAL
-466 YGAGLLLSGWVPE
+466 YGVGLLVTGWVPE
-479 VSALARRLG
+479 VSALARKLG
-488 LATKKPGASS
+488 ISK

>member
-1 LGIVQRQGLRNT
+1 MGIVQRQGLRNT

-62 NTTLRYFPYFRNREA
+62 NTTLRYFPYFRNRET

-92 LFWVVAGALWL
+92 LFVLVAGALWL
-103 GRPLVLHWYAHDA
+103 GRPLVLRWYAHDA

-165 GSAALYGAGVLSFDG
+165 GAAVLFGAGYLSFEG
-180 FVLAYLGSYAAIAVL
+180 FVLAYLGSYAAIATL

-215 RVRPVGELLR
+215 RVRPVGELVR

-309 LGAYLALGIGLNLPF
+309 LGSYLALGIGLNLPF

-337 TVAVLLLLAGRL
+337 TTAVLLLLAGRL

-371 LFNVGLAVGIIGLNA
+371 LFNVGLALAIIGLNL

-400 NALALVIINLLRTWF
+400 NALALASINLLRTWF
-415 VWHSFG
+415 VWRSFG
-421 WQPFDRRIAYILGL
+421 WQPFDRRILHILAL
-435 AGTAGLI
+435 AGGAGLV
-442 AWALPSLPN
+442 AWALPAPAN
-451 AWLTLVLRGGTLTVL
+451 VWLALLLRGGVLTAL
-466 YGAGLLLSGWVPE
+466 YGAGLLATGWVPE
-479 VSALARRLG
+479 VSALAHKLRGWRR
-488 LATKKPGASS
+488 TSP

>member
-1 LGIVQRQGLRNT
+1 MGIVQRQGLRNT
-13 VISYVGLGIGFV
+13 FISYVGLGIGFV

-41 LTSILVSLAT
+41 LTSVLVSLAT

-62 NTTLRYFPYFRNREA
+62 NTTLRYFPYFRNRET
-77 GHSGFLVLLL
+77 GHSGFLPLLL

-92 LFWVVAGALWL
+92 LFVLVAAGLWL
-103 GRPLVLHWYAHDA
+103 GRPLVLHWYTHDA

-154 LTDILQRLLIV
+154 LTDVLQRLLIV
-165 GSAALYGAGVLSFDG
+165 GAAVLFGAGYLSFDG

-215 RVRPVGELLR
+215 AVRPVGELVR

-235 SGTLLLTIDSLMLGS
+235 SGTLLVTIDSLMLGS

-289 EGATDKLLDF
+289 EGATDKMLDF
-299 YRRSTRLTTA
+299 YRRTTRLNTA
-309 LGAYLALGIGLNLPF
+309 LGTYLALGIGLNLPF

-329 HRPEYAAG
+329 HRPEYATG

-349 TDGIT
+349 TDGVT

-371 LFNVGLAVGIIGLNA
+371 LFNVGLSALIIGLNA

-400 NALALVIINLLRTWF
+400 NALALVSINLVRTLF
-415 VWHSFG
+415 VWRSFG
-421 WQPFDRRIAYILGL
+421 WQPFDRYIFYILAL
-435 AGTAGLI
+435 AGGAAFV
-442 AWALPSLPN
+442 AWALPVPANS
-451 AWLTLVLRGGTLTVL
+451 WLTLLLRGGVLTAL
-466 YGAGLLLSGWVPE
+466 YGTGLLVSGWVPE
-479 VSALARRLG
+479 VSALARKVRL
-488 LATKKPGASS
+488 PVR

>member
-1 LGIVQRQGLRNT
+1 MGIVQRQGLRNT
-13 VISYVGLGIGFV
+13 FISYVGLGIGFV

-41 LTSILVSLAT
+41 LTSVLVSLAT

-62 NTTLRYFPYFRNREA
+62 NTTLRYFPYFRNRET
-77 GHSGFLVLLL
+77 GHSGFLPLLL

-92 LFWVVAGALWL
+92 LFVLVAAGLWL
-103 GRPLVLHWYAHDA
+103 GRPLVLHWYTHDA

-154 LTDILQRLLIV
+154 LTDVLQRLLIV
-165 GSAALYGAGVLSFDG
+165 GAAVLFGAGYLSFDG

-215 RVRPVGELLR
+215 AVRPVGELVR

-235 SGTLLLTIDSLMLGS
+235 SGTLLVTIDSLMLGS

-289 EGATDKLLDF
+289 EGATDKMLDF
-299 YRRSTRLTTA
+299 YRRTTRLNTA
-309 LGAYLALGIGLNLPF
+309 LGTYLALGIGLNLPF

-329 HRPEYAAG
+329 HRSEYATG

-349 TDGIT
+349 TDGVT

-371 LFNVGLAVGIIGLNA
+371 LFNVGLSALIIGLNA

-400 NALALVIINLLRTWF
+400 NALALVSINLVRTWF
-415 VWHSFG
+415 VWRSFG
-421 WQPFDRRIAYILGL
+421 WQPFDRYIFYILAL
-435 AGTAGLI
+435 AGGAAFV
-442 AWALPSLPN
+442 AWALPVPANS
-451 AWLTLVLRGGTLTVL
+451 WLTLLLRGGVLTAL
-466 YGAGLLLSGWVPE
+466 YGAGLLVSGWVPE
-479 VSALARRLG
+479 VSALARKVRL
-488 LATKKPGASS
+488 PVR

>member
-13 VISYVGLGIGFV
+13 FISYVGLGIGFV

-41 LTSILVSLAT
+41 LTSVLVSLAT

-62 NTTLRYFPYFRNREA
+62 NTTLRYFPYFRNRET
-77 GHSGFLVLLL
+77 GHSGFLPLLL

-92 LFWVVAGALWL
+92 LFILVAAVLWL
-103 GRPLVLHWYAHDA
+103 GRPLVLRWYAHDA

-154 LTDILQRLLIV
+154 LTDVLQRLLIV
-165 GSAALYGAGVLSFDG
+165 GAAVLFGAGYLTFSG
-180 FVLAYLGSYAAIAVL
+180 FVLAYLGSYAAIAAL

-215 RVRPVGELLR
+215 AVRPVGELVR

-235 SGTLLLTIDSLMLGS
+235 SGTLLVTIDALMLGS
-250 HSFADAGIYTIA
+250 HSFAEAGIYTIA

-289 EGATDKLLDF
+289 EGATDKMLDF
-299 YRRSTRLTTA
+299 YRRTTRLNTA
-309 LGAYLALGIGLNLPF
+309 LGTYLALGIGLNLPF

-337 TVAVLLLLAGRL
+337 TLAVLLLLAGRL

-371 LFNVGLAVGIIGLNA
+371 LFNVGLSVLIIGLNA
-386 LLIPRLGLTGAALS
+386 LLIPWLGLTGAAIS
-400 NALALVIINLLRTWF
+400 NALALASINLARTWF
-415 VWHSFG
+415 VWRSFG
-421 WQPFDRRIAYILGL
+421 WQPFDKYIFYILAL
-435 AGTAGLI
+435 AGGAAFV
-442 AWALPSLPN
+442 AWSLPAPAN
-451 AWLTLVLRGGTLTVL
+451 IWLALLLRGGVLTAL

-479 VSALARRLG
+479 VSALARKLG
-488 LATKKPGASS
+488 LGR

>member
-1 LGIVQRQGLRNT
+1 MGIVRRQGLRNT
-13 VISYVGLGIGFV
+13 FISYVGLGIGFV

-41 LTSILVSLAT
+41 LMSVLVSLAT

-62 NTTLRYFPYFRNREA
+62 NTTLRYFPYFRDKET
-77 GHSGFLVLLL
+77 GHSGYLALLL

-92 LFWVVAGALWL
+92 LFGGVALVLWL
-103 GRPLVLHWYAHDA
+103 GRPLALQWYAHDA
-116 ALLGPHYGVMLG
+116 ELLGPHYGAMLA

-165 GSAALYGAGVLSFDG
+165 GAAALYGAGYLSFAG
-180 FVLAYLGSYAAIAVL
+180 FVLAYLGSYAAIAAL
-195 LLGYLAA
+195 LLGYLAS

-215 RVRPVGELLR
+215 RVRPVGELVR
-225 FGSFALLGNI
+225 FGGFALLGNI
-235 SGTLLLTIDSLMLGS
+235 SGTLLVTIDSLMLGA
-250 HSFADAGIYTIA
+250 HSFADAGIYAIA

-276 YKTAYPLIAEYWK
+276 YKTAHPLIAEYWK
-289 EGATDKLLDF
+289 EGATDKMLDF
-299 YRRSTRLTTA
+299 YRRTTRLNTA
-309 LGAYLALGIGLNLPF
+309 LGSYLALGIGLNLPF
-324 IYSLI
+324 IYALI
-329 HRPEYAAG
+329 HRPAYAAG

-349 TDGIT
+349 TDGIS

-371 LFNVGLAVGIIGLNA
+371 LFNVGLASLIIGLNC

-400 NALALVIINLLRTWF
+400 NALALASINLARTWF
-415 VWHSFG
+415 VWRSYG
-421 WQPFDRRIAYILGL
+421 WQPFDRRIAYILLL
-435 AGTAGLI
+435 AGVAAAV
-442 AWALPSLPN
+442 AWSLP
-451 AWLTLVLRGGTLTVL
+451 A
-466 YGAGLLLSGWVPE
+466 
-479 VSALARRLG
+479 
-488 LATKKPGASS
+488 

>member
-34 LAPAQLG
+34 LSPAQLG
-41 LTSILVSLAT
+41 LTQILVSLAT

-62 NTTLRYFPYFRNREA
+62 NTTLRYFPYFRNKET
-77 GHSGFLVLLL
+77 GHSGFLPLLL

-92 LFWVVAGALWL
+92 LFGVVAAVMWL
-103 GRPLVLHWYAHDA
+103 GRPLVLHRYAHDA
-116 ALLGPHYGVMLG
+116 ALLRPQYPVMLL
-128 LALCILLYNLLE
+128 LAFCILLYNLLE

-154 LTDILQRLLIV
+154 LTDVLQRLLIV
-165 GSAALYGAGVLSFDG
+165 GAAVLYGAGHLSFEG
-180 FVLAYLGSYAAIAVL
+180 FVLAYMGSYAVIAAL
-195 LLGYLAA
+195 LLGYLAT

-215 RVRPVGELLR
+215 RVRPMSELLR

-235 SGTLLLTIDSLMLGS
+235 SGTVLVTIDSLMLGS
-250 HSFADAGIYTIA
+250 HSFADAGIYAIA

-289 EGATDKLLDF
+289 EGATTKMLDF
-299 YRRSTRLTTA
+299 YQRTTRLTTA

-324 IYSLI
+324 IYGLI
-329 HRPEYAAG
+329 HKPAYTAG

-371 LFNVGLAVGIIGLNA
+371 LFNVGLAGLIIGLNY
-386 LLIPRLGLTGAALS
+386 LLIPRYGLTGAALS
-400 NALALVIINLLRTWF
+400 NALALVSINLLRTWF
-415 VWHSFG
+415 VWRSFG
-421 WQPFDRRIAYILGL
+421 WQPFDRRIFFILAL
-435 AGTAGLI
+435 AGGAGAV
-442 AWALPSLPN
+442 AWALPAAANL
-451 AWLTLVLRGGTLTVL
+451 WLTLLLRGGVLTVL
-466 YGAGLLLSGWVPE
+466 YGVGLLLTGWVPE
-479 VSALARRLG
+479 VSALARKLKSRG
-488 LATKKPGASS
+488 